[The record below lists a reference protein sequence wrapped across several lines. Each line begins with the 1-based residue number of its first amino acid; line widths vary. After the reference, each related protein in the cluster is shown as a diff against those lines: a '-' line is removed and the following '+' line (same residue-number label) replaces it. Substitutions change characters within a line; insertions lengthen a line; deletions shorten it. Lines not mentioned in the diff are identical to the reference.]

1 MSRGHALPSVV
12 FANICKIYTW
22 REQNPTAP
30 MVPPS
35 LLSPRCPPA
44 PLLLSPTSVPSFC
57 SWVLA
62 PVSCPGKGAMAHCHA
77 RRVMGCPALLQN
89 RMAARLSLGNEDE

>member
-1 MSRGHALPSVV
+1 MSRGHALLSVV

-22 REQNPTAP
+22 REQIPTAP

-35 LLSPRCPPA
+35 LLSLRCPPV

-62 PVSCPGKGAMAHCHA
+62 PVSCPGKGAMAPLPRSEGYGVPGSPA
-77 RRVMGCPALLQN
+77 EQDGCTSQP
-89 RMAARLSLGNEDE
+89 GE